1 MRSRGRGLW
10 LLCLGALL
18 AGCAARSRE
27 ADRPYSAGV
36 ASVESLA
43 VLSGPTPQS
52 HVRVVARGTLPDACT
67 RLDGEERVR
76 HGHRVE
82 VTLTTRR
89 EAGALCPEAPKP
101 FTKTLVIPVSELFP
115 GLYSLDVNGVRES
128 FEVLPHDQ
136 LHQDLHERVVD

>member
-1 MRSRGRGLW
+1 MRWLERGLW
-10 LLCLGALL
+10 VLCLGVVLGA
-18 AGCAARSRE
+18 CAVSSRE
-27 ADRPYSAGV
+27 ADRPYSSGL

-43 VLSGPTPQS
+43 VVSDPTPQS

-67 RLDGEERVR
+67 RLHGEEFDR

-89 EAGALCPEAPKP
+89 EAGALCPEAPQP
-101 FTKTLVIPVSELFP
+101 FTKTLVIPIAELFP
-115 GLYSLDVNGVRES
+115 GLYTLDVNGVRES

-136 LHQDLHERVVD
+136 LHQGLHEREIN